1 VAIDTETTGFDASG
15 GHRVIEV
22 ATVAIEG
29 ATIGESWSSLVQPG
43 RAIPVDALAIHG
55 IDDAA
60 VAAAPPA
67 AEIAAEI
74 RRRCEGRML
83 VFHHAAFDLPFLRLM
98 LHRAGVAPLYNPVI
112 DTLGLAR
119 GLPGGGGRSLGALAE
134 RFGLPREPKH
144 RALGDA
150 LTTARLLV
158 VLAPRWESERGI
170 GSWTELAAASQDAL
184 RQPRPAPQG
193 TPAIAARPVASMV

>member
-1 VAIDTETTGFDASG
+1 VVEVAAVAIDDVT
-15 GHRVIEV
+15 I
-22 ATVAIEG
+22 G
-29 ATIGESWSSLVQPG
+29 ATWTSLVQPG
-43 RAIPVDALAIHG
+43 RTVPPDARSVHG

-60 VAAAPPA
+60 LASAPPPRDVAA
-67 AEIAAEI
+67 EL
-74 RRRCEGRML
+74 RRRCGDRMM

-98 LHRAGVAPLYNPVI
+98 LHRAGVPPLFNPVI

-119 GLPGGGGRSLGALAE
+119 GLPDGGGRSLGALAE

-150 LTTARLLV
+150 LTTARLLL

-170 GSWTELAAASQDAL
+170 GSWTELAAGSQDAL
-184 RQPRPAPQG
+184 RQPRPA
-193 TPAIAARPVASMV
+193 TPSVPTGPARPVASIV